1 MLFFWSPQYCC
12 FQNSQFNNTLLY
24 QHEGR
29 VNTVTKI
36 STYLS
41 FKFLVETIRHHYYC
55 MLVKSFIWL
64 TRVWFHHMFRSRVE
78 YFYSLI
84 FFVFITSHIIA
95 LELNTSLFKVVLN
108 TRSRFC
114 TIWES
119 NIETFERLFYMI
131 QSGCSIYSHFVKP
144 LHWNIHELWHQAFIV
159 MKITEH
165 SFFYKS
171 Q

>member
-1 MLFFWSPQYCC
+1 MLFFLSPQYCC
-12 FQNSQFNNTLLY
+12 FRNLEFNNALLD
-24 QHEGR
+24 QNEGR
-29 VNTVTKI
+29 GNTVRRT
-36 STYLS
+36 STYLD
-41 FKFLVETIRHHYYC
+41 FKFVREIRHHYYC
-55 MLVKSFIWL
+55 MLVNSFIGL
-64 TRVWFHHMFRSRVE
+64 TRVWFHHMFRSKVE

-131 QSGCSIYSHFVKP
+131 QSGCSIYFHFVKP